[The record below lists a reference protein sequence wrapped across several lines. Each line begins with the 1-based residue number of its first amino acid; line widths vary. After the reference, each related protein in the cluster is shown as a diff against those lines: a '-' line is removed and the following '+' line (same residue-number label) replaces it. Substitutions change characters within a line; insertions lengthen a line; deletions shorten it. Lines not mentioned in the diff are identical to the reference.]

1 MDDMELQ
8 DILEKR
14 QSIRKYK
21 SGNVPDEHIEEIIK
35 AAGMAPSGKNSQNW
49 HFVTIKNQEIKEELG
64 KIIEKKNHE
73 IGEKLK
79 EIEVEKGERF
89 QKFAKHFTLFST
101 KIPVLTI
108 VYATDYYPT
117 GYYELEALGA
127 THPVLEDL
135 LHKKNP
141 GMQNIGAALENFTLK
156 AIDLGYATC
165 WLTSANYVTDEIE
178 SYLKEKIGFE
188 KEGYGMVAMMALGV
202 PEEDQKSPKKKEL
215 EEFFTLIK

>member
-1 MDDMELQ
+1 MELK

-21 SGNVPDEHIEEIIK
+21 SGDVPDEHIEEIIK

-49 HFVTIKNQEIKEELG
+49 HFVTIKNQKIKEELG
-64 KIIEKKNHE
+64 DIIEKKNHM

-79 EIEVEKGERF
+79 EKDPERGANF

-101 KIPVLTI
+101 KIPVLTV
-108 VYATDYYPT
+108 VYAKDYYPT
-117 GYYELEALGA
+117 GYYELEMLGA
-127 THPVLEDL
+127 PNEVLEDL
-135 LHKKNP
+135 LHLKNP

-178 SYLKEKIGFE
+178 AYLKDKIGFA
-188 KEGYGMVAMMALGV
+188 KEGYRMVAMMSLGV
-202 PEEDQKSPKKKEL
+202 PEENQKSPKKKEL
-215 EEFFTLIK
+215 EEYFTLIK